1 MMAVPMISLVISALL
16 AVAEAS
22 EGFCEDYLDCM
33 QRLEAKQNECL
44 LMERNIQ
51 MSSTDICT
59 RKKWDIKMA
68 LNGLHLRRS
77 ELARDCVQKNIKDAT
92 VSESILDP
100 EELKTCRLIHSKFP
114 PAIGNKR
121 KKRSSKGS
129 KKSSTKK
136 KALSCR
142 TDTKLWHKQC
152 SDLAK
157 CCPLTE
163 DCKVSFKEVMEQIHN
178 ERLKVRELITHCD

>member
-1 MMAVPMISLVISALL
+1 
-16 AVAEAS
+16 
-22 EGFCEDYLDCM
+22 M

-100 EELKTCRLIHSKFP
+100 EELKTCRLIHAKFP
-114 PAIGNKR
+114 SAIGNKR
-121 KKRSSKGS
+121 KKRSSKALNTS
-129 KKSSTKK
+129 FTIIISLQV
-136 KALSCR
+136 LSCR

-178 ERLKVRELITHCD
+178 ERLKLRELITHCD